1 MSQMS
6 TKKSA
11 KSAPRSASAG
21 ALPKTPKT
29 AKKAPPEVAGKAA
42 KKVAKKATVA
52 KNVSWFKPR
61 GAAAQRGNSK
71 AVVRESHIHG
81 RGVVARVPIAKG
93 ERICEYVGDRIGWPE
108 ALRRH
113 PHDPEQPFHTFY
125 FSIDDDHVI
134 DGNVGGDFSRFINH
148 SCEPNC
154 EADMVEKD
162 GFTRIYVL
170 ALRDIPAGEELV
182 YNYGLTLD
190 ERYTPTLKK
199 QFACHCGSKNCRGT
213 MLSPKR

>member
-1 MSQMS
+1 MTTTKS
-6 TKKSA
+6 TRPGTKNSD
-11 KSAPRSASAG
+11 R
-21 ALPKTPKT
+21 T
-29 AKKAPPEVAGKAA
+29 AA
-42 KKVAKKATVA
+42 KKKTVASVPRVAAKKATA
-52 KNVSWFKPR
+52 R
-61 GAAAQRGNSK
+61 K
-71 AVVRESHIHG
+71 AVATKNPAAKPAGRMSNRKAIVRESPIHG
-81 RGVVARVPIAKG
+81 RGVVARIDLKQG

-154 EADMVEKD
+154 EADMVEAE
-162 GFTRIYVL
+162 GRTRIYVL
-170 ALRDIPAGEELV
+170 ALRDIRAGEELV

-199 QFACHCGSKNCRGT
+199 QFACFCGSAKCRGT

>member
-1 MSQMS
+1 MTRPSS
-6 TKKSA
+6 KKPA
-11 KSAPRSASAG
+11 KPR
-21 ALPKTPKT
+21 PKTPKRAAS
-29 AKKAPPEVAGKAA
+29 AKPKKPAAPALKNSKRTGNTKAA
-42 KKVAKKATVA
+42 VR
-52 KNVSWFKPR
+52 VS
-61 GAAAQRGNSK
+61 A
-71 AVVRESHIHG
+71 IHG
-81 RGVVARVPIAKG
+81 RGVVARRALVEG
-93 ERICEYVGDRIGWPE
+93 ERICEYKGERIGWPE

-125 FSIDDDHVI
+125 FSVDDDLVI
-134 DGNVGGDFSRFINH
+134 DGNVGGDFSRFMNH

-154 EADMVEKD
+154 EAEMVEIN
-162 GFTRIYVL
+162 GVTRIFIQ

-199 QFACHCGSKNCRGT
+199 QFACCCGSPKCRGT

>member
-1 MSQMS
+1 V
-6 TKKSA
+6 SA
-11 KSAPRSASAG
+11 
-21 ALPKTPKT
+21 
-29 AKKAPPEVAGKAA
+29 
-42 KKVAKKATVA
+42 
-52 KNVSWFKPR
+52 
-61 GAAAQRGNSK
+61 
-71 AVVRESHIHG
+71 IHG
-81 RGVVARVPIAKG
+81 RGVVARRALVEG
-93 ERICEYVGDRIGWPE
+93 ERICEYKGERIGWPE

-125 FSIDDDHVI
+125 FSVDDDLVI
-134 DGNVGGDFSRFINH
+134 DGNVGGDFSRFMNH

-154 EADMVEKD
+154 EAEMVEIN
-162 GFTRIYVL
+162 GVTRIFIQ

-199 QFACHCGSKNCRGT
+199 QFACCCGSPKCRGT

>member
-1 MSQMS
+1 MTPSKTP

-11 KSAPRSASAG
+11 KKTSRPAPGPSRA
-21 ALPKTPKT
+21 TP
-29 AKKAPPEVAGKAA
+29 AKAA
-42 KKVAKKATVA
+42 VSGAMRNRKAE
-52 KNVSWFKPR
+52 
-61 GAAAQRGNSK
+61 
-71 AVVRESHIHG
+71 VRESSIHG
-81 RGVVARVPIAKG
+81 RGVVARIPLAAG
-93 ERICEYVGDRIGWPE
+93 ERICEYKGEHIDWPE

-125 FSIDDDHVI
+125 FSLDDDTVI
-134 DGNVGGDFSRFINH
+134 DGNVDGDFSRFMNH

-154 EADMVEKD
+154 EAELVEGKA
-162 GFTRIYVL
+162 GMRVFIL
-170 ALRDIPAGEELV
+170 ALRDIAVGEELV

-199 QFACHCGSKNCRGT
+199 QFACHCGSKRCRGT